1 MFSVYLFLYHLSF
14 NVQNFCASHKQ
25 ARFLYGKSF
34 TPEELQNIKHMIQ
47 SNLYKYLSILLE
59 GREQFEEES
68 LMESTTVLDAE
79 ESAPGN
85 KFNYSLLLP
94 LIW

>member
-1 MFSVYLFLYHLSF
+1 M
-14 NVQNFCASHKQ
+14 
-25 ARFLYGKSF
+25 YGKTF
-34 TPEELQNIKHMIQ
+34 TPEELQNIKLMIQ
-47 SNLYKYLSILLE
+47 SNLYKYLSVLLE

-68 LMESTTVLDAE
+68 LMETTTVLDAE

-85 KFNYSLLLP
+85 KFNFSILLP